1 MLVQSCP
8 APPSGGLGGLSQ
20 GGLGGLAQGGLGG
33 LTQGGLGGL
42 TQGGLVGLTQGGLGG
57 LSQGGLV
64 FPSSPYCGL
73 TTASS
78 SSSDY
83 SSSSLQDMSALPIAH
98 QDAVNG
104 NQEEEDEGRGS
115 DTDNRITFLTVES
128 DEIVTESQVLNIETT
143 ITETFT
149 INTNDIHR
157 DFDGGRVRRSEE
169 EEEEEERRRE
179 ELERRSVSFSDSD
192 DEVLGSTMA
201 GAPNSLDIYSDRFER
216 AFGFGEQGMVI
227 SPASPASSISSV
239 RSRGRGEEEQ
249 RTVEEKQSVGEEKQ
263 RVGEADSQG
272 EVQKKSW

>member
-1 MLVQSCP
+1 MVQSCP
-8 APPSGGLGGLSQ
+8 PPPSGGLGGLPS
-20 GGLGGLAQGGLGG
+20 GGLGG
-33 LTQGGLGGL
+33 LT
-42 TQGGLVGLTQGGLGG
+42 
-57 LSQGGLV
+57 QGGLV

-98 QDAVNG
+98 QDAING

-115 DTDNRITFLTVES
+115 DTGNRTAFLTVES

-157 DFDGGRVRRSEE
+157 DFEGGRVRRNEE
-169 EEEEEERRRE
+169 EEEEEERRRD
-179 ELERRSVSFSDSD
+179 ELERRSVSFSDSE
-192 DEVLGSTMA
+192 DELLGSAMA
-201 GAPNSLDIYSDRFER
+201 AAPDSLDIYSERFER
-216 AFGFGEQGMVI
+216 AFGFGEHGMAI
-227 SPASPASSISSV
+227 PPASPASSISSV

-249 RTVEEKQSVGEEKQ
+249 RMVEEGQSVGKEEH
-263 RVGEADSQG
+263 RVVEAASQG